1 MNPFKKSLPVVVL
14 ILVAAALAGCNKK
27 QENAQT
33 NAGASSSSAPSAKSG
48 VVALVNGQPI
58 TQQMFDAF
66 ARERQGQ
73 QSAGNPQQE
82 RSAIIDTL
90 VNLRL
95 LAQEAV
101 KQGLDKNPEM
111 VAEMKNDRIS
121 LLARAVIQQQL
132 KDHPLTD
139 ESLKKE
145 YDARIQKMSMKE
157 YKARHILTTTE
168 TEAQA
173 VIAQLNKGAN
183 FATLAKEKSID
194 TSSAQNGGELGWFSP
209 DQMVKPFAEAVEK
222 LKKGSYTQTPVHTQY
237 GWHVILLQDVRAVQ
251 PPPFDE
257 VKDQVRS
264 IMQNRI
270 IGEYI
275 DGLRKKAKIQ
285 IEQK

>member
-1 MNPFKKSLPVVVL
+1 MSL
-14 ILVAAALAGCNKK
+14 
-27 QENAQT
+27 
-33 NAGASSSSAPSAKSG
+33 
-48 VVALVNGQPI
+48 
-58 TQQMFDAF
+58 
-66 ARERQGQ
+66 
-73 QSAGNPQQE
+73 
-82 RSAIIDTL
+82 
-90 VNLRL
+90 
-95 LAQEAV
+95 
-101 KQGLDKNPEM
+101 
-111 VAEMKNDRIS
+111 
-121 LLARAVIQQQL
+121 
-132 KDHPLTD
+132 
-139 ESLKKE
+139 
-145 YDARIQKMSMKE
+145 KE

-209 DQMVKPFAEAVEK
+209 DQMVKPFADAVEK

-257 VKDQVRS
+257 VKDQVRG